1 METVDVSNQIDRDKE
16 DDVIILVIGVGGG
29 GGNAVRYMWNVGIE
43 KVDLMICN
51 TDIQALTTNP
61 VESKVCMGDGLGA
74 GNDPEEGRKKALES
88 LDEIKNHINP
98 KIQMVFITAG
108 MGGGTG
114 TGASP
119 VIAKLTRE
127 MGILTVGVVTTP
139 LVGEGYLRCNQAN
152 KGIEEL
158 RKNCDSMLVIKNDNI
173 AEMYGDLSVAE
184 AFCKANEILTGAVKG
199 IAEIITVPNPE
210 VNVDFADVKRVM
222 ANSGRTHMSV
232 AVAEG
237 ENRALEAAKASLT
250 SPLLENSKISG
261 AEKILINISVAD
273 INGLK
278 MKEVNTILSFMQRNA
293 KLPDRDAMG
302 MANIIWGQGVKPE
315 LGDKLE
321 LVLVATGFD
330 SSRDD
335 QQGDL
340 TETKTKTE
348 PMDKSDD
355 VFNPFGTNVPRDSA
369 VVLGQNNNRYDN
381 RSELLQ
387 PAYKRRKVTFV
398 TVAGRGPRPE
408 VIKNTEPAQSK
419 EKEEG
424 KVESGNLFENPQ
436 A

>member
-1 METVDVSNQIDRDKE
+1 METVDVSNQIDQNKE

-98 KIQMVFITAG
+98 KTKMVFITAG

-139 LVGEGYLRCNQAN
+139 LAGEGYLRCNQAN

-184 AFCKANEILTGAVKG
+184 AFSKANEILTGAVKG

-222 ANSGRTHMSV
+222 ENSGRTHMSV

-278 MKEVNTILSFMQRNA
+278 MREVYTILTFMQRNA
-293 KLPDRDAMG
+293 KLPDHDAAG

-330 SSRDD
+330 SSHDEP
-335 QQGDL
+335 QGDL
-340 TETKTKTE
+340 TEPKADTL
-348 PMDKSDD
+348 DKPGD
-355 VFNPFGTNVPRDSA
+355 VFNPFETDVQRDSTF
-369 VVLGQNNNRYDN
+369 VLGQNSNRYDN

-408 VIKNTEPAQSK
+408 VIKNTEPALSK

>member
-1 METVDVSNQIDRDKE
+1 METVDVSNQIDQDKE

-74 GNDPEEGRKKALES
+74 GNDREVGRKKALES
-88 LDEIKNHINP
+88 LDDIKNHINP
-98 KIQMVFITAG
+98 RTKMVFITAG

-139 LVGEGYLRCNQAN
+139 LAAEGYLRCNQAS

-184 AFCKANEILTGAVKG
+184 AFSKANEILTGAVKG

-222 ANSGRTHMSV
+222 ENSGRTHMSV

-261 AEKILINISVAD
+261 AEKILINISVSD

-278 MKEVNTILSFMQRNA
+278 MREVYTILTFMQRNA
-293 KLPDRDAMG
+293 KLPDHDAAG

-330 SSRDD
+330 SVPDELQDD
-335 QQGDL
+335 L
-340 TETKTKTE
+340 VETKTDSSR
-348 PMDKSDD
+348 DKL
-355 VFNPFGTNVPRDSA
+355 VNPFDSFENNDQRDSA

-381 RSELLQ
+381 RSELSQ

-408 VIKNTEPAQSK
+408 VIKNTEPAPSK

-424 KVESGNLFENPQ
+424 QVESGNLFENPQ

>member
-1 METVDVSNQIDRDKE
+1 METVDVSNQIDRDKDE
-16 DDVIILVIGVGGG
+16 DVIILVIGVGGG

-74 GNDPEEGRKKALES
+74 GNDPEEGRRKALES
-88 LDEIKNHINP
+88 LDDIKNHINP
-98 KIQMVFITAG
+98 KTKMVFITAG

-139 LVGEGYLRCNQAN
+139 LAGEGYLRCNQAS

-199 IAEIITVPNPE
+199 IAEIITIPNPE

-278 MKEVNTILSFMQRNA
+278 MREVNTILTFMQRNA
-293 KLPDRDAMG
+293 KLPDRDATG

-330 SSRDD
+330 PLHDEE
-335 QQGDL
+335 QGDL
-340 TETKTKTE
+340 AE
-348 PMDKSDD
+348 PATDSRDKL
-355 VFNPFGTNVPRDSA
+355 VNPFDTFENNDQRDSNF
-369 VVLGQNNNRYDN
+369 VLGQNNNRYDN
-381 RSELLQ
+381 RSELSQ

-398 TVAGRGPRPE
+398 TVAGRGPRLE
-408 VIKNTEPAQSK
+408 VIKNTEPAPSK

>member
-1 METVDVSNQIDRDKE
+1 METVVDVCNQIAQDK
-16 DDVIILVIGVGGG
+16 DDDEVIILVIGVGGA

-61 VESKVCMGDGLGA
+61 VESKVCMSDGLGA
-74 GNDPEEGRKKALES
+74 GNDPEMGRKKALES
-88 LDEIKNHINP
+88 LDDIKNHINP
-98 KIQMVFITAG
+98 KTKMVFITAG

-139 LVGEGYLRCNQAN
+139 LAAEGYLRCNQAN
-152 KGIEEL
+152 KGVEEL
-158 RKNCDSMLVIKNDNI
+158 RKHCDSMLVIKNDNI
-173 AEMYGDLSVAE
+173 AEMYGDLSVAQ
-184 AFCKANEILTGAVKG
+184 AFSKANEILTGAVKG

-222 ANSGRTHMSV
+222 ENSGRTHMSV

-237 ENRALEAAKASLT
+237 ENRALEAAKASLM

-261 AEKILINISVAD
+261 AEKILLNISVSD

-278 MKEVNTILSFMQRNA
+278 MKEVNTILAFMQRNA
-293 KLPDRDAMG
+293 KLPDRDAAG

-321 LVLVATGFD
+321 LVLVATGFEP
-330 SSRDD
+330 SRDEEPAELSEPKIDHRVKAVNPLDSFENND
-335 QQGDL
+335 Q
-340 TETKTKTE
+340 
-348 PMDKSDD
+348 
-355 VFNPFGTNVPRDSA
+355 RDSA

-381 RSELLQ
+381 RSELSL
-387 PAYKRRKVTFV
+387 PAYKRRNVTFV
-398 TVAGRGPRPE
+398 KAPGRGPRPE
-408 VIKNTEPAQSK
+408 VIKSAEPAPSK
-419 EKEEG
+419 EEKA
-424 KVESGNLFENPQ
+424 ESGNLFENPQ

>member
-1 METVDVSNQIDRDKE
+1 METVDVSNQIDRDKDE
-16 DDVIILVIGVGGG
+16 GVIILVIGVGGG

-139 LVGEGYLRCNQAN
+139 LAGEGYLRCNQAN

-278 MKEVNTILSFMQRNA
+278 MREVNTILSFMQRNA
-293 KLPDRDAMG
+293 KLPDRDALG

-330 SSRDD
+330 SSRDERQD
-335 QQGDL
+335 DFA
-340 TETKTKTE
+340 ETKPETREK
-348 PMDKSDD
+348 P
-355 VFNPFGTNVPRDSA
+355 VNPFDIEDSDQRDSTF
-369 VVLGQNNNRYDN
+369 VLGQNNNRYDN

-408 VIKNTEPAQSK
+408 VIKNTEPAPGK

>member
-1 METVDVSNQIDRDKE
+1 METVDVSNQIDRDKDE
-16 DDVIILVIGVGGG
+16 GVIILVIGVGGG

-139 LVGEGYLRCNQAN
+139 LAGEGYLRCNQAN

-278 MKEVNTILSFMQRNA
+278 MREVNTILSFMQRNA
-293 KLPDRDAMG
+293 KLPDRDALG

-330 SSRDD
+330 SSRDERQD
-335 QQGDL
+335 DFA
-340 TETKTKTE
+340 ETKPETREK
-348 PMDKSDD
+348 P
-355 VFNPFGTNVPRDSA
+355 VNPFDTFEDSDQRDSTF
-369 VVLGQNNNRYDN
+369 VLGQNNNRYDN

-408 VIKNTEPAQSK
+408 VIKNTEPAPGK

>member
-16 DDVIILVIGVGGG
+16 NGVFIMVIGVGGG

-74 GNDPEEGRKKALES
+74 GNDPEVGRKKALEA
-88 LDEIKNHINP
+88 LDDIKNHINP

-114 TGASP
+114 TGAAP

-127 MGILTVGVVTTP
+127 MGILTVGVVTSP
-139 LVGEGYLRCNQAN
+139 LAAEGYLRCNQAA

-184 AFCKANEILTGAVKG
+184 AFSKANEILTGAVKG

-278 MKEVNTILSFMQRNA
+278 MREVNTILTFMQRNA
-293 KLPDRDAMG
+293 KLPDRDALG

-330 SSRDD
+330 PLHDEEQEDLSDSKTTDRRNDKVVNPFDTFENDD
-335 QQGDL
+335 Q
-340 TETKTKTE
+340 
-348 PMDKSDD
+348 
-355 VFNPFGTNVPRDSA
+355 RDSNF
-369 VVLGQNNNRYDN
+369 VLGQNNNRYDN
-381 RSELLQ
+381 RSELSQ

-408 VIKNTEPAQSK
+408 VIKNTEPASGK
-419 EKEEG
+419 EKEE
-424 KVESGNLFENPQ
+424 KAESGNLFENPQ

>member
-74 GNDPEEGRKKALES
+74 GNDREVGRKKALES

-98 KIQMVFITAG
+98 KTQMVFITAG

-139 LVGEGYLRCNQAN
+139 LAAEGYLRCNQAS

-184 AFCKANEILTGAVKG
+184 AFSKANEILTGAVKG

-278 MKEVNTILSFMQRNA
+278 MREVNTILTFMQRNA

-330 SSRDD
+330 SLPDEQQDD
-335 QQGDL
+335 L
-340 TETKTKTE
+340 AETKTD
-348 PMDKSDD
+348 PRDKP
-355 VFNPFGTNVPRDSA
+355 VNPFDTFENNDQRDSA

-381 RSELLQ
+381 RSELAQ

-398 TVAGRGPRPE
+398 TVSGRGPRPE
-408 VIKNTEPAQSK
+408 VIKNTEPAPSK
-419 EKEEG
+419 DKEEG